1 MNQLEKPT
9 PVSEKLFRNNTDI
22 FTELFAWVKLSR
34 LHTEE
39 IEQILTSECCIASW
53 KTGRHFINSFPHN
66 QHTHSHP
73 ATIRKYWKCMPANIR
88 NASIRKVID
97 TVV

>member
-39 IEQILTSECCIASW
+39 RTDPY
-53 KTGRHFINSFPHN
+53 F
-66 QHTHSHP
+66 
-73 ATIRKYWKCMPANIR
+73 
-88 NASIRKVID
+88 
-97 TVV
+97 